1 MGAIAPRSLL
11 ILGNGGGQSWL
22 THGAYAGSVLL
33 PLLHPINTS
42 RIRSAPES
50 LSQSEQ
56 RGCHR
61 YRCVLDLAWVLVIH
75 AAYGDLGY
83 PARQAD
89 YPRASD
95 CTPTTWTNT
104 ALLCCLRLSFCSP
117 LHTPLISAFAS
128 LCSCPVVYTSSL
140 GLVPSFLL
148 YNASSLFYDAYLRFR
163 CHRTGVHSC
172 FCFCCF
178 CSNACLQCCL
188 KC

>member
-1 MGAIAPRSLL
+1 M
-11 ILGNGGGQSWL
+11 
-22 THGAYAGSVLL
+22 
-33 PLLHPINTS
+33 
-42 RIRSAPES
+42 
-50 LSQSEQ
+50 
-56 RGCHR
+56 
-61 YRCVLDLAWVLVIH
+61 LDLAWVLVIH
-75 AAYGDLGY
+75 AAYGDLDY

-104 ALLCCLRLSFCSP
+104 ALLCCLRLSFCSL

-128 LCSCPVVYTSSL
+128 LCSCPVVNTSSL

-148 YNASSLFYDAYLRFR
+148 SSASSLFYDAYLRFR

-172 FCFCCF
+172 ICFCCF

-188 KC
+188 KCQFGCVLGTILVCSPDMTSTNLCGVGPRGRSNAPSGLVHSQPRYRHHSYWVRQQLSGR